1 MKYVYHGSNISNLKV
16 IKPHKST
23 HLNDWV
29 YATPSKAIAT
39 IFLSPLH
46 SDYYYYLSGNGITSD
61 VILVERKEGMFKK
74 IFNYDGYI
82 YKLKSD
88 NFKSGKTS
96 WSAEVV
102 SDKEEKIVSSYY
114 VKNIYDELVK
124 LDKEGLIKLYLYP
137 NRPDEVP
144 FDNSDLISKVVK
156 WYKNGFKIDK
166 FYELYPE
173 FREKVEKIINNE
185 NNDF

>member
-1 MKYVYHGSNISNLKV
+1 MIGFMLLLRTLLQLY
-16 IKPHKST
+16 
-23 HLNDWV
+23 
-29 YATPSKAIAT
+29 
-39 IFLSPLH
+39 LSPLH
-46 SDYYYYLSGNGITSD
+46 SNYYYSLSGSGITSD
-61 VILVERKEGMFKK
+61 DLLVERKEGMFKK

-88 NFKSGKTS
+88 NFKSRKTS

-102 SDKEEKIVSSYY
+102 SDREEKVVSSYY

-144 FDNSDLISKVVK
+144 LYNSDLIPKVVK

-173 FREKVEKIINNE
+173 FRDEVERIINNE